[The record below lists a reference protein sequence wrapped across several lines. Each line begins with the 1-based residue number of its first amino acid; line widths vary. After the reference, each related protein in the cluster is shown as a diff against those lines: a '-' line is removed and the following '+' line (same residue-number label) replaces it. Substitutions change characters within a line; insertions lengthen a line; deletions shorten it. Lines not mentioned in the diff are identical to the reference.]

1 MTYKKKLNVMLGDF
15 SYYNNYTINSK
26 VIPLGIGF
34 IGQYAKQKFGDDIKI
49 SLYKKVDKF
58 FEEAIENPP
67 DVVGLALY
75 YWANYLNKSV
85 VKRLRKLFKNK
96 VKIIIGGPSIDSDKE
111 QQKIFLKEKFP
122 EVDAIVINEGEIAF
136 SNGLNNIL
144 SVNKFDEPIEGISF
158 LKDNQIISGKP
169 IGTSTDLTL
178 LGSPYLSGLLDDFL
192 HSDYQPIIQTSR
204 FCPYTCTFCVSGK
217 NRGKLRGF
225 PLNQVYEE
233 LKFISKKF
241 SDRPHHLF
249 RIADENFGILKRD
262 IEIAE
267 ELLKCKKEYGFPQR
281 LFFYNDK
288 RFTEISRKIVEI
300 IGDMCQYGMT
310 LSLQTENPES
320 LKAINRRNVTD
331 EEIDDAIKWATKL
344 NMPTTTELIFG
355 LPYETKS
362 GFVDLLN
369 KSIDRGFDTILA
381 QALFIMD
388 GIELNR
394 PDQREKYKF
403 NTKVRPLSSSYGY
416 VNDEFVAE
424 HEEVV
429 TSSETFSEDD
439 FIEIR
444 KMCFMFFSAFTVGLQ
459 KWFFQF
465 VKNYDKDLKLTDI
478 FHNFMH
484 PNREQEWPKEY
495 LDFLDDFDKAIKAE
509 LFDSR
514 EQMIEHFKKVYK
526 ENNNQVAG
534 PTRLN
539 INFVSRLIYLEKEWL
554 GKVLLKHFKDLD
566 KTKNELNYKLGSD
579 LINLGLKEIIDL
591 KSENNLVSDFDID
604 YDLLLWKKSKFKKNI
619 FDLKSS
625 PKKISFLLDHSRKSQ
640 ISSFKQRFSKLS
652 TKDYY
657 NTAIDF
663 ITPRTNLNYKLDYKI

>member
-1 MTYKKKLNVMLGDF
+1 M
-15 SYYNNYTINSK
+15 
-26 VIPLGIGF
+26 
-34 IGQYAKQKFGDDIKI
+34 
-49 SLYKKVDKF
+49 
-58 FEEAIENPP
+58 
-67 DVVGLALY
+67 
-75 YWANYLNKSV
+75 
-85 VKRLRKLFKNK
+85 
-96 VKIIIGGPSIDSDKE
+96 
-111 QQKIFLKEKFP
+111 
-122 EVDAIVINEGEIAF
+122 
-136 SNGLNNIL
+136 
-144 SVNKFDEPIEGISF
+144 
-158 LKDNQIISGKP
+158 
-169 IGTSTDLTL
+169 
-178 LGSPYLSGLLDDFL
+178 
-192 HSDYQPIIQTSR
+192 
-204 FCPYTCTFCVSGK
+204 
-217 NRGKLRGF
+217 
-225 PLNQVYEE
+225 
-233 LKFISKKF
+233 
-241 SDRPHHLF
+241 
-249 RIADENFGILKRD
+249 
-262 IEIAE
+262 
-267 ELLKCKKEYGFPQR
+267 
-281 LFFYNDK
+281 
-288 RFTEISRKIVEI
+288 
-300 IGDMCQYGMT
+300 
-310 LSLQTENPES
+310 
-320 LKAINRRNVTD
+320 
-331 EEIDDAIKWATKL
+331 
-344 NMPTTTELIFG
+344 
-355 LPYETKS
+355 
-362 GFVDLLN
+362 
-369 KSIDRGFDTILA
+369 
-381 QALFIMD
+381 
-388 GIELNR
+388 
-394 PDQREKYKF
+394 
-403 NTKVRPLSSSYGY
+403 
-416 VNDEFVAE
+416 
-424 HEEVV
+424 V

>member
-369 KSIDRGFDTILA
+369 KSIDRGFDTILVH
-381 QALFIMD
+381 ALFIMD
-388 GIELNR
+388 GVELNR

-534 PTRLN
+534 QTRLN